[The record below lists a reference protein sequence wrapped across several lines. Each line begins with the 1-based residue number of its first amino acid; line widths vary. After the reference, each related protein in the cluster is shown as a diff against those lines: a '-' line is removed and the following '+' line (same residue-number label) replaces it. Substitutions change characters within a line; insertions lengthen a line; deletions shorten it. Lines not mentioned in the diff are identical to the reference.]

1 MRISLIILL
10 SVTILAACQSP
21 KEKALKNIKGLE
33 SNDSAFSTELM
44 TELKLA
50 YLDFA
55 KAYPDDEL
63 TPEFLFKGAQRAIVL
78 EQANEAVDL
87 LQQLCTK
94 YPKSNFVEDAT
105 FLMAYTY
112 ENNLNDLNKA
122 QALYKEFITKYPKGE
137 LAQDAQFALDNLG
150 KSPEEMLNNAT
161 ED

>member
-1 MRISLIILL
+1 MRAIAIILL

-21 KEKALKNIKGLE
+21 KEKALKNIKNLE

-44 TELKLA
+44 TDLKMA

-55 KAYPDDEL
+55 KAYPDDEM
-63 TPEFLFKGAQRAIVL
+63 TPEFMFKGAQRAIVL

-87 LQQLCTK
+87 LQQLCNK

-112 ENNLNDLNKA
+112 ENNLNDLNKS
-122 QALYKEFITKYPKGE
+122 QALYKDFIAKYPNGE
-137 LAQDAQFALDNLG
+137 LAKDAQFALDNLG
-150 KSPEEMLNNAT
+150 KSPEEMLNIIS
-161 ED
+161 EE